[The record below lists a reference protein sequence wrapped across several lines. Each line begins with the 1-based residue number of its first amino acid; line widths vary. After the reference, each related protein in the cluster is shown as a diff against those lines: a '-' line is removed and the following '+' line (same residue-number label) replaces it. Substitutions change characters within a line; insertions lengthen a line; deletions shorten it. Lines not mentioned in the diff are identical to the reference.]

1 MTLFVRDWVSLQKQR
16 KVLLV
21 LQVIERML
29 HIQQKASFMKR
40 SLLVR
45 EGVESNPGPQTIRET
60 LDWYRDTLKN
70 GKCSEAKIKEEALIF
85 FNLSSAN
92 QMKDKKIFKKALE
105 NLVKANTNTQNN
117 ILREVLKIH
126 NGKGAFNDLPPDDFS
141 TQISDEKKRKALF
154 VQQCIEEI
162 KIGSKYLS
170 WIYKD
175 FELFIDSK
183 KVTSSK
189 IKGRVG
195 ETLLTRERSSRH
207 MQI

>member
-1 MTLFVRDWVSLQKQR
+1 MRDWVRLQKQR

-92 QMKDKKIFKKALE
+92 QMKDKNFLKGPLK
-105 NLVKANTNTQNN
+105 
-117 ILREVLKIH
+117 VL
-126 NGKGAFNDLPPDDFS
+126 
-141 TQISDEKKRKALF
+141 
-154 VQQCIEEI
+154 
-162 KIGSKYLS
+162 
-170 WIYKD
+170 
-175 FELFIDSK
+175 
-183 KVTSSK
+183 
-189 IKGRVG
+189 
-195 ETLLTRERSSRH
+195 
-207 MQI
+207 

>member
-1 MTLFVRDWVSLQKQR
+1 
-16 KVLLV
+16 
-21 LQVIERML
+21 
-29 HIQQKASFMKR
+29 MKR

-92 QMKDKKIFKKALE
+92 KMKDEKIFKKALE

-141 TQISDEKKRKALF
+141 AQISDEKNGKPCLSSNVERK
-154 VQQCIEEI
+154 
-162 KIGSKYLS
+162 SKL
-170 WIYKD
+170 
-175 FELFIDSK
+175 
-183 KVTSSK
+183 V
-189 IKGRVG
+189 
-195 ETLLTRERSSRH
+195 RST
-207 MQI
+207 

>member
-1 MTLFVRDWVSLQKQR
+1 MRDWVRLQKQR

-92 QMKDKKIFKKALE
+92 KMKDEKIFKKALE
-105 NLVKANTNTQNN
+105 NSKQHPARSVENSQ
-117 ILREVLKIH
+117 R
-126 NGKGAFNDLPPDDFS
+126 KGCF
-141 TQISDEKKRKALF
+141 Q
-154 VQQCIEEI
+154 
-162 KIGSKYLS
+162 
-170 WIYKD
+170 
-175 FELFIDSK
+175 
-183 KVTSSK
+183 
-189 IKGRVG
+189 
-195 ETLLTRERSSRH
+195 
-207 MQI
+207 